1 MRKYYL
7 FKIKAESLNNKKLY
21 NILEELFY
29 LNRNKF
35 EYGNYIFSNLCSHL
49 NKDELILKLKDKF
62 DIKGNKIIINDLE
75 NTSIKINNIC
85 IVIETNKNV
94 SIIFKYL
101 NDIEKHFFVCDFKNK
116 DYFLLNNFV
125 QLNLKINC

>member
-7 FKIKAESLNNKKLY
+7 FKIKAENLNNKKLY

-35 EYGNYIFSNLCSHL
+35 EYGNYIFSNLCSYL

-62 DIKGNKIIINDLE
+62 DIKENKIIINDLE
-75 NTSIKINNIC
+75 NTSIIINNIC

-101 NDIEKHFFVCDFKNK
+101 NDIEKQFFVCDFKNK

-125 QLNLKINC
+125 QLNLKMNC

>member
-7 FKIKAESLNNKKLY
+7 FKIKAENLNNKKLY

-35 EYGNYIFSNLCSHL
+35 EYGNYIFSNLCSYL

-62 DIKGNKIIINDLE
+62 DIKENKIIINDLE